1 MKGVAQ
7 LLGDYGNP
15 FGTGLAK
22 IVIDDM
28 ESADAATALTD
39 LDTFVDSLVTGFFT
53 ACAVGDMHVTV
64 KTVQFKDK
72 PATNTNVDRQLIV
85 HFRKKTD
92 DQVRKLTISGIADG
106 AAVLEEADAGER
118 LTSAGKLT
126 LAGYLDTLF
135 GWTTEAV
142 VLYGKVLQK
151 K

>member
-1 MKGVAQ
+1 MKGVVQ
-7 LLGDYGNP
+7 LVGDYGNP
-15 FGTGLAK
+15 FGTGVAK
-22 IVIDDM
+22 ITIDDM

-39 LDTFVDSLVTGFFT
+39 IDTFCDSLVTGFFT
-53 ACAVGDMHVTV
+53 ACAVGDVHVTV
-64 KTVQFKDK
+64 KTVQFKAK
-72 PATNTNVDRQLIV
+72 PGTSTNVDRQLIC

-92 DQVRKLTISGIADG
+92 DTVRKLTISGIADD
-106 AAVLEEADAGER
+106 ASVLEEVDAGER
-118 LTSAGKLT
+118 LNSAAKLT